1 MNNSFVTYPKLFIYS
16 LCIILKITYGMSS
29 VTSEKFDTN
38 ECQIARQ
45 SYISYY
51 QNYEK
56 NSTCACKKCLSRNT
70 PKNDFGNHWRVRK

>member
-1 MNNSFVTYPKLFIYS
+1 
-16 LCIILKITYGMSS
+16 MSS